1 MSAPSGENDFLH
13 ELQIEVEAE
22 VVEVGWSRPEEA
34 AGLPVADWLFDPAD
48 AEREE
53 IALRGLLDAVEVLE
67 DGACPGGPADDG
79 QAGVHW
85 QG

>member
-22 VVEVGWSRPEEA
+22 VIEVEWSRPEEA
-34 AGLPVADWLFDPAD
+34 AGLPVADWLFDPSD

-53 IALRGLLDAVEVLE
+53 IALRGLLDAVEALE
-67 DGACPGGPADDG
+67 DGPRPRGPADDG
-79 QAGVHW
+79 RR
-85 QG
+85 